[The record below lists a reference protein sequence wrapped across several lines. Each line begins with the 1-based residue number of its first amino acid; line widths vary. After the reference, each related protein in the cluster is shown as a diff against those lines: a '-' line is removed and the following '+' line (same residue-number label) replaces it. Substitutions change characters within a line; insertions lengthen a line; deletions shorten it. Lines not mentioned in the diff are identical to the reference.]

1 MALKDEWQ
9 EQRTLRRQ
17 EKLQRQQQVRHSL
30 AEKRKQLRGLSALAP
45 ATLNIGEVSPVGE
58 GVPPE
63 GDFAGREAQ
72 NRLSLAQ
79 QFYPQLKKQ
88 TQAFLSSTGSERQ
101 ARARQLAARLDQ
113 YVSELQRQTRQFLA
127 LTATERS
134 QMRASLAKDLRDFH
148 KTLTVTVARL
158 RQSIQSQQRLNRE
171 KLAEDLATYIESLRS
186 DMRSFLQQL
195 KLARAERAQKLQQ
208 SLQQNRAKRT
218 ASMRALFESF
228 ASFRTQLREYRTNL
242 RQSVWGTPAAEPI
255 PAAVSATTAMAQTAA
270 GEPEAAQAASLSD
283 EQQVYD
289 YIQRCEVVRLA
300 DIEAT
305 LGLNRVQAVDILN
318 SLITKGLI
326 VQGDRTYTVGQDD
339 SQ

>member
-1 MALKDEWQ
+1 MALKNEWQ
-9 EQRTLRRQ
+9 ELRAQRRQ
-17 EKLQRQQQVRHSL
+17 EITQRQQNVRHSL
-30 AEKRKQLRGLSALAP
+30 AEKRKQRRDLYYLAP
-45 ATLNIGEVSPVGE
+45 APQNKGEHSPVEE

-63 GDFAGREAQ
+63 GEIAGREAQ

-79 QFYPQLKKQ
+79 QFYPKLKKH

-208 SLQQNRAKRT
+208 SLQQNRAERT
-218 ASMRALFESF
+218 ASMRALFQSF
-228 ASFRTQLREYRTNL
+228 ASFRGQLREYRANL
-242 RQSVWGTPAAEPI
+242 RQSVWGTPAPAAEP
-255 PAAVSATTAMAQTAA
+255 AVSATTAIAPTAA
-270 GEPEAAQAASLSD
+270 GEPEAAQAASLTD

-326 VQGDRTYTVGQDD
+326 LQGDRTYTVGQDD

>member
-1 MALKDEWQ
+1 MALKDKWQ
-9 EQRTLRRQ
+9 ELRAQRRQ
-17 EKLQRQQQVRHSL
+17 EITQRQQQVRHSL
-30 AEKRKQLRGLSALAP
+30 AEKRKQRRGLSALAP
-45 ATLNIGEVSPVGE
+45 AALNTGELSPVGE
-58 GVPPE
+58 GALPE
-63 GDFAGREAQ
+63 GTIAGREAQ
-72 NRLSLAQ
+72 HRLSLAQ
-79 QFYPQLKKQ
+79 QFYPQLKKH

-113 YVSELQRQTRQFLA
+113 YVCSLQQQTRQFLA

-134 QMRASLAKDLRDFH
+134 QMRASLTKDLRDFH

-158 RQSIQSQQRLNRE
+158 RQSIQSQQRLTRE

-186 DMRSFLQQL
+186 DMGSFLQQL

-208 SLQQNRAKRT
+208 SLQQNRAERT
-218 ASMRALFESF
+218 ASMRALFQSF
-228 ASFRTQLREYRTNL
+228 ASFRGQLREYRANL
-242 RQSVWGTPAAEPI
+242 RQSVWGTPAPAPEPT
-255 PAAVSATTAMAQTAA
+255 ARATTAIAPAAA
-270 GEPEAAQAASLSD
+270 GFPEAAQAISLAD

-289 YIQRCEVVRLA
+289 YIQRCDVVRVA

-318 SLITKGLI
+318 SLLTKGLI
-326 VQGDRTYTVGQDD
+326 VQGDRTYTVGPEV